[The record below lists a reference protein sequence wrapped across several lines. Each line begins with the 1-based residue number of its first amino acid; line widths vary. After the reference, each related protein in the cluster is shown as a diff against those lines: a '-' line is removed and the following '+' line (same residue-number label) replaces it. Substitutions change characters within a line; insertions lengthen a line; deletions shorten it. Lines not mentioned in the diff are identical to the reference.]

1 MSEPLRLTVRLVM
14 FQKAL
19 AMQVL
24 DQDKR
29 WLAGDNLDFRAADNF
44 FVRSIANPHLYADGV
59 YLRGCEPNNDWN
71 VSLQHFADNAERD
84 VYIYRLRRALCE
96 WSVKAMRSIEPEPAV
111 KILITEAE

>member
-19 AMQVL
+19 AKQVL

-29 WLAGDNLDFRAADNF
+29 WLAGDSLEFRASDLF
-44 FVRSIANPHLYADGV
+44 YVRSVAGPHLAECGV
-59 YLRGCEPNNDWN
+59 YLRGREPNNDWN
-71 VSLQHFADNAERD
+71 VSLRYFDDNAERD
-84 VYIYRLRRALCE
+84 AYIHRLRGALCE

>member
-24 DQDKR
+24 DQDRR
-29 WLAGDNLDFRAADNF
+29 WCTGDHLEFEASDRF
-44 FVRSIANPHLYADGV
+44 FVRSITGPQLSKYGV
-59 YLRGCEPNNDWN
+59 YLRGCEPKSDLA
-71 VSLQHFADNAERD
+71 VSLRHFADNAERD
-84 VYIYRLRRALCE
+84 AYIHRLREALCE

>member
-14 FQKAL
+14 FQRAV

-29 WLAGDNLDFRAADNF
+29 WLAGDSLEFRVAEDFY
-44 FVRSIANPHLYADGV
+44 VRSMQGPDLTVHGV
-59 YLRGCEPNNDWN
+59 YLRGRDPGDDLR
-71 VSLQHFADNAERD
+71 VSLHHFDDNAERD
-84 VYIYRLRRALCE
+84 AYIHRLREALCE
-96 WSVKAMRSIEPEPAV
+96 WSVKAMRSEPEPAV